1 MISCQTSTNKYF
13 RVSPSII
20 INLLSDYPLCLYTQ
34 IWVYGDSFKSMLVAV
49 IVPNPE
55 TVNRWAKD
63 LGFTKPF
70 EELCSLPEL
79 KEHII
84 SELKS
89 TAEKNKV

>member
-1 MISCQTSTNKYF
+1 
-13 RVSPSII
+13 
-20 INLLSDYPLCLYTQ
+20 
-34 IWVYGDSFKSMLVAV
+34 MLVAV